1 MNVNENKQLMQDIIE
16 NLSNGNY
23 ETFFESMSDD
33 IKWTWMG
40 SNDLSKTF
48 DGKQSVVNE
57 LWGSVK
63 TAITQPYQFVISRL
77 IAEGDY
83 VVIEG
88 VGKNTT
94 SKGKRYHNKYCWVC
108 RIVANKLKEVHEY
121 MDTDLV
127 FRTFND

>member
-1 MNVNENKQLMQDIIE
+1 MNENKQLMQTILD

-23 ETFFESMSDD
+23 EPFFESMSDD

-40 SNDLSKTF
+40 SKDLSKTF
-48 DGKQSVVNE
+48 NGKNQVVNE

-63 TAITQPYQFVISRL
+63 TTIVQPYKFLIKNI

-88 VGKNTT
+88 IGQNMTIDGKLYN
-94 SKGKRYHNKYCWVC
+94 NKYCWVC
-108 RIVANKLKEVHEY
+108 HIVEKKLTEVNEY
-121 MDTDLV
+121 MDTELV
-127 FRTFND
+127 TRTFMN

>member
-1 MNVNENKQLMQDIIE
+1 MSENENKQLIQGIIR

-40 SNDLSKTF
+40 SNNLSKTF
-48 DGKQSVVNE
+48 DGKESVVNE

-63 TAITQPYQFVISRL
+63 TSIVQPFKFVINRL

-88 VGKNTT
+88 IGQNMTMDGKQYN
-94 SKGKRYHNKYCWVC
+94 NKYCWVC
-108 RIVANKLKEVHEY
+108 HLAEKKLKEVNEY

-127 FRTFND
+127 SQTFNS